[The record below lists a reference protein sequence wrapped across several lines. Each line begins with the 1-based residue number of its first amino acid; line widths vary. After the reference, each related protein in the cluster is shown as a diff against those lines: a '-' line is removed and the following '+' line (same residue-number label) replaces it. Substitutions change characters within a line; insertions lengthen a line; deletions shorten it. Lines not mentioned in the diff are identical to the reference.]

1 METFEFY
8 VDEKCT
14 IWERRHFEVEAEN
27 EAEAKKKAIKL
38 FQRDEYDDGGDVET
52 LYDTMDYLSVSQ
64 NGGEATKELY
74 TNFDNDQLLTTNKN
88 LD

>member
-38 FQRDEYDDGGDVET
+38 FHRDEYDDGGDVET
-52 LYDTMDYLSVSQ
+52 LYDTMDYLSVKD

-74 TNFDNDQLLTTNKN
+74 RNYGNDELITDNKN